1 MVGPEPFVAT
11 KTKTLGNL
19 RLNFQLREMSRA
31 IGLTRLSVV
40 RVTAL
45 CGDVLMVFQQF
56 VVVNQ
61 GKIWF
66 Y

>member
-19 RLNFQLREMSRA
+19 RLNFQSREMSRT

-40 RVTAL
+40 RVIAL
-45 CGDVLMVFQQF
+45 CGDVLIVFQQF